1 MQKAR
6 TRHLG
11 RGPGESLHGAAP
23 RELVQQVDED
33 VDPFREARV
42 LVGGS
47 SQELG
52 VNVLVGFEGHIFFH
66 VIAGLT
72 EKNRTKQKEGT

>member
-11 RGPGESLHGAAP
+11 HGPGESLHGAAP
-23 RELVQQVDED
+23 RKLVQQVDED
-33 VDPFREARV
+33 VDPFWEACV
-42 LVGGS
+42 LVGGR
-47 SQELG
+47 SQKLR

-72 EKNRTKQKEGT
+72 EQNRTK